1 MAEAVESAL
10 AEKKHLIVEA
20 GTGTGKTLAYLV
32 PAILSGKRVVI
43 STGTKNLQ
51 EQLFFKDIPFLEKH
65 LGPLR
70 ACYMKGPRQLRLPP
84 ENLRRRK
91 RAGAGGSG
99 RGRRFSD
106 DPSLG
111 KDHRNRRSRRDQ
123 EAAREQLG
131 VGQDGRARR
140 AVQRPEVP
148 AVRALLHHPHAPE
161 GRRKRPDHRQPPP
174 VLRRSRGEGRRAR
187 RDHPGLQR
195 RDLRRSS
202 RGGGCR
208 RAVLRR
214 IDFERPGGGSDA
226 RCGLARPSQA
236 VRQRGAGPHS
246 DHLDRPGRAVFW
258 AVRTRRKAARD
269 SARTRRSSKRTKKP
283 IATCCG
289 RWRWSRCNWSC

>member
-10 AEKKHLIVEA
+10 ADKKHLIVEA

-84 ENLRRRK
+84 EDLRCRK
-91 RAGAGGSG
+91 GTGAGGPG

-106 DPSLG
+106 HSSLG

-123 EAAREQLG
+123 EAAGEQFG

-148 AVRALLHHPHAPE
+148 AVRALLHHAHAPE
-161 GRRKRPDHRQPPP
+161 GQRKRPDHRQSPP

-187 RDHPGLQR
+187 RDHPRLRR
-195 RDLRRSS
+195 RDLRRSA
-202 RGGGCR
+202 RGGGRR

-226 RCGLARPSQA
+226 RCGGAGASQA
-236 VRQRGAGPHS
+236 VRQRGAGSHP
-246 DHLDRPGRAVFW
+246 DHADRARRAVLR
-258 AVRTRRKAARD
+258 ALRRGGGTHRIPRARSVPRKERRSLSRRAARAGD
-269 SARTRRSSKRTKKP
+269 
-283 IATCCG
+283 
-289 RWRWSRCNWSC
+289 WSRCNWSC